1 MITPQDIEQKVFTSA
16 LKGYKREEVD
26 KFLDEI
32 MMGMESLLAENERLK
47 KNVADLQAEI
57 QEHKQNESSV
67 METIEQAKSLMSDIS
82 ESAEKRAEVIIK
94 NAHADASRIVQDA
107 RESVANLTS
116 QSDTMKSHL
125 NTFRSNYKKLLKQ
138 ELNRIDG
145 VQNDLFADLRS
156 DFYPGTELEEEPA
169 PAVENDMQDPAIA
182 AGLFSETISDEPVA
196 PVRTPMDDLFSEP
209 VAVQADVA
217 DEEPTENMT
226 DKTLTDLVLEQGEA
240 SPDFDENA
248 KTIVMNGSEAFLHQ
262 NPDGR

>member
-94 NAHADASRIVQDA
+94 NAHADASRIVQ
-107 RESVANLTS
+107 R
-116 QSDTMKSHL
+116 
-125 NTFRSNYKKLLKQ
+125 
-138 ELNRIDG
+138 
-145 VQNDLFADLRS
+145 
-156 DFYPGTELEEEPA
+156 
-169 PAVENDMQDPAIA
+169 
-182 AGLFSETISDEPVA
+182 
-196 PVRTPMDDLFSEP
+196 
-209 VAVQADVA
+209 
-217 DEEPTENMT
+217 
-226 DKTLTDLVLEQGEA
+226 
-240 SPDFDENA
+240 
-248 KTIVMNGSEAFLHQ
+248 
-262 NPDGR
+262 